1 MIIDAILDRR
11 AGCEY
16 KYPEFE
22 YIAKQAR
29 MFEFDYILE
38 AFKTKKNEPI
48 QLALCTYID
57 EQGYNPEIKKYV
69 MGVDWTPD
77 GFTKEV

>member
-29 MFEFDYILE
+29 MFEFDYIYLD
-38 AFKTKKNEPI
+38 T
-48 QLALCTYID
+48 
-57 EQGYNPEIKKYV
+57 
-69 MGVDWTPD
+69 
-77 GFTKEV
+77 